1 MSTSVLIF
9 HKFGENLCNAGSWAW
24 QTTRVLGSTEV
35 QVEIIL
41 SSPTS
46 SSVTDKLF
54 LNVTLTWCKELWKL
68 IIFLSNTHLDNC
80 YFLLLR
86 ERSERISDGNLEHL
100 SKSILLP
107 TPLFIW
113 FRSLKLSLQ
122 SQSVTSNNN
131 FFVVLLKFHNI
142 TIYVNSFEV

>member
-86 ERSERISDGNLEHL
+86 ERSERISDGNLEHFQSPFFYQL
-100 SKSILLP
+100 LFLFGFDLWNYPCSLNRSQVTTIFLWYFPNSI
-107 TPLFIW
+107 I
-113 FRSLKLSLQ
+113 
-122 SQSVTSNNN
+122 
-131 FFVVLLKFHNI
+131 
-142 TIYVNSFEV
+142 